1 MPATETKLK
10 AGEQSPGLQLNR
22 DRMTFTL
29 YKTRY
34 RTTLKALFGS
44 AGGLARFFYLHP
56 AWGPLMASSIQ
67 QGYQQELS
75 PETAARGWFD
85 HKALPQLA
93 DDDLTL
99 ESHRAARQAA
109 RQAAGHAARQSQK

>member
-1 MPATETKLK
+1 
-10 AGEQSPGLQLNR
+10 
-22 DRMTFTL
+22 MTFTL

-67 QGYQQELS
+67 QGYQQEVS